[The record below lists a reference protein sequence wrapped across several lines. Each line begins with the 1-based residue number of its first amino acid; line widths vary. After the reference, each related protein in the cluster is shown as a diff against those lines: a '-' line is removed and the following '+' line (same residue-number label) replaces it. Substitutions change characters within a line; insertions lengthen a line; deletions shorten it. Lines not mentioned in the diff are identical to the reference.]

1 MILRVCYCVCDTVC
15 AQVRYEPTAGHVLAT
30 SGFDNTAKLWN
41 MRDFTLLHTLAGHEG
56 KVMGCD
62 VAADGRGLLATVGF
76 DRTLKLWAP
85 DEFAAD
91 GDEDAMQV

>member
-1 MILRVCYCVCDTVC
+1 M
-15 AQVRYEPTAGHVLAT
+15 LAT

-41 MRDFTLLHTLAGHEG
+41 MRDFTLLRTLAGHEG

-62 VAADGRGLLATVGF
+62 VAGNGGLLATVSF

-85 DEFAAD
+85 DEFAT
-91 GDEDAMQV
+91 EDAMVQ